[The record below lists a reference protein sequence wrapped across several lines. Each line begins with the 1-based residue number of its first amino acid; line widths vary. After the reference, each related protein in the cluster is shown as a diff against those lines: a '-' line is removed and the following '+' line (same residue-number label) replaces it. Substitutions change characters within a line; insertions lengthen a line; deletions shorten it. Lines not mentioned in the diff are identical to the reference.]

1 MFFTVGIKIDIQFF
15 KKVTMP
21 AKIMQSMT
29 SFTQSLDNFYVNW
42 INLVDF
48 RLKLNIPFSL
58 QPYYE
63 TRLEL
68 DFALKILAKVFI

>member
-1 MFFTVGIKIDIQFF
+1 MS
-15 KKVTMP
+15 

-29 SFTQSLDNFYVNW
+29 SFAQSLDNFNLFDPIKFYVNW

-48 RLKLNIPFSL
+48 RPKLNIPFPL

-68 DFALKILAKVFI
+68 DFALKILAKEIKTTIKMIV